1 MLAYGIFL
9 TLLIYLIYKICGSNN
24 ISLILAT
31 LAILL
36 IPTGIFTDVIAW
48 NAAFVNYVPPMVT
61 SLTFI
66 WINKQGLKD
75 NYGLDVFL
83 LILMLCGQLFLESMT
98 IYQFLMVA
106 FMIILQKYV
115 LKDKVSKY
123 NYFAFVGSIIGTILM
138 VINPSYHMISN
149 SSYRQ
154 TSHSILQIMHNYV
167 FQTHFYF
174 LTFNFLLNVLI
185 AILFIMILL
194 SNKNIRFRKIIVTIL
209 IGYLVYFV
217 GINKYIDYKT
227 VSFLFIV
234 NNLNKTIAYLDTF
247 VMTSFWILV
256 LILILYLLPKNLKGL
271 AIFFQISGGITAGPY
286 LIVASP
292 LRVRE
297 YFGNYIFMV
306 LVAILIAN
314 YAFHVTFRNTNF
326 NLSKLNFIS
335 FILVG
340 LVSTNLLLIMGINH
354 NANSIRTS
362 NEAWLN
368 TNKTLTTHV
377 PFRKYVKNLDI
388 LSGQTKFYYKNRSN
402 MNFTQKILH

>member
-1 MLAYGIFL
+1 MHHFFVGNSTFGGSGNGRYLGSILEIYSVRHLIVGMLAYGIFL

-167 FQTHFYF
+167 F
-174 LTFNFLLNVLI
+174 
-185 AILFIMILL
+185 
-194 SNKNIRFRKIIVTIL
+194 
-209 IGYLVYFV
+209 
-217 GINKYIDYKT
+217 
-227 VSFLFIV
+227 
-234 NNLNKTIAYLDTF
+234 
-247 VMTSFWILV
+247 
-256 LILILYLLPKNLKGL
+256 
-271 AIFFQISGGITAGPY
+271 
-286 LIVASP
+286 
-292 LRVRE
+292 
-297 YFGNYIFMV
+297 
-306 LVAILIAN
+306 
-314 YAFHVTFRNTNF
+314 
-326 NLSKLNFIS
+326 
-335 FILVG
+335 
-340 LVSTNLLLIMGINH
+340 
-354 NANSIRTS
+354 
-362 NEAWLN
+362 
-368 TNKTLTTHV
+368 
-377 PFRKYVKNLDI
+377 
-388 LSGQTKFYYKNRSN
+388 
-402 MNFTQKILH
+402 